1 MITVKY
7 GFIYYMA
14 RMMITMKTLKDY
26 ASRWN
31 IKFDLNKPYPSD
43 EQIKKNVKSLSDPTY
58 IYEIIK

>member
-1 MITVKY
+1 
-7 GFIYYMA
+7 MA